1 MEEAKKAQFKKD
13 SSMLQFWVKK
23 SKLDGWAGSAKILD
37 KKNIGAIFLPH
48 LKMQETNMLNVNN
61 KLEELSPNQY

>member
-1 MEEAKKAQFKKD
+1 
-13 SSMLQFWVKK
+13 MLQFWVKK